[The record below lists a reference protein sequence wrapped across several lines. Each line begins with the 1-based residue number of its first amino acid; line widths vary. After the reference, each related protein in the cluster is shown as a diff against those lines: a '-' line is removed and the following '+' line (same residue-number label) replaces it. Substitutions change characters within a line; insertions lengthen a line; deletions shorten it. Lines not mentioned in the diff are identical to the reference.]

1 VTYGK
6 TPLNK
11 SFAYK
16 IDNMI
21 NSKKKRYAD
30 YHKTIFHIHTPE
42 SHDYKLY
49 EKNTVNEYKA
59 LTDQDMMDIAIRE
72 GLFTIEQ
79 LTFHGLTEL
88 LKKYK
93 EFNSV
98 KEFLAFLLMAKKL
111 SDENIRLA
119 VITDHNTILGY
130 NKLVKAISIYNNQ
143 YPNNIYT
150 EITLGIEISCADK
163 CHVVGIFSD
172 ETETVGK
179 LHNWISENIMD
190 PESGTYKTSLDVLND
205 IEALRGIGYIAHVN
219 TSDIFKPYFLS
230 GGYKKHLF
238 NSISHKILGVSRL
251 DAIPVIQQNLK
262 KFTKKEYKF
271 VLDEDSHS
279 LDTLASECFWMK
291 GQKVNFSMLKNA
303 IKDFDI
309 SIEYTEPD
317 VPNVFIK
324 GIVVD
329 EGGFLSGKN
338 GKGDFNLLFS
348 ESLNCLIG
356 GRGTG
361 KSTILNT
368 INFVLSQNVNDEN
381 TLRNICKQGRVCV
394 VCSYNN
400 EDYYILFQTP
410 VIDGNDSV
418 LRYFNNDHDN
428 YKFGKKFKF
437 DKDDIREVALNNY
450 IQIFKKTLNEN
461 EPYIEEI
468 TRDKKK
474 LLSHFFYKRYS
485 VNELVR
491 TSSTDEITSFIL
503 EMLFKNDVVST
514 RMRVGNI
521 TTLEGLKRKY
531 KEIPLILKER
541 KDSVH
546 AIINEFNNM
555 HTNKLRINYNQNTL
569 REYNFNWVDILK
581 LKGMGLEEYFEKF
594 NVKNADLIDYLSVL
608 CERKDPIKIFYYFM
622 RGHLMKYKTW
632 LI

>member
-1 VTYGK
+1 
-6 TPLNK
+6 
-11 SFAYK
+11 
-16 IDNMI
+16 
-21 NSKKKRYAD
+21 
-30 YHKTIFHIHTPE
+30 
-42 SHDYKLY
+42 
-49 EKNTVNEYKA
+49 
-59 LTDQDMMDIAIRE
+59 
-72 GLFTIEQ
+72 
-79 LTFHGLTEL
+79 
-88 LKKYK
+88 
-93 EFNSV
+93 
-98 KEFLAFLLMAKKL
+98 
-111 SDENIRLA
+111 
-119 VITDHNTILGY
+119 
-130 NKLVKAISIYNNQ
+130 
-143 YPNNIYT
+143 
-150 EITLGIEISCADK
+150 
-163 CHVVGIFSD
+163 
-172 ETETVGK
+172 
-179 LHNWISENIMD
+179 
-190 PESGTYKTSLDVLND
+190 
-205 IEALRGIGYIAHVN
+205 
-219 TSDIFKPYFLS
+219 
-230 GGYKKHLF
+230 
-238 NSISHKILGVSRL
+238 
-251 DAIPVIQQNLK
+251 
-262 KFTKKEYKF
+262 
-271 VLDEDSHS
+271 
-279 LDTLASECFWMK
+279 
-291 GQKVNFSMLKNA
+291 MLKNA

-368 INFVLSQNVNDEN
+368 INFVLSQNVSDEN
-381 TLRNICKQGRVCV
+381 VLKNICKQGRVCV
-394 VCSYNN
+394 VCSYKN

-410 VIDGNDSV
+410 VIDENDSV

-428 YKFGKKFKF
+428 YKFGKRFKF
-437 DKDDIREVALNNY
+437 DKDDIKEVALNNY

-541 KDSVH
+541 KESVH

-608 CERKDPIKIFYYFM
+608 CEKKDPIKIFLLFYEGLFNEIQN
-622 RGHLMKYKTW
+622 LVNLTKYTSPLSSKQIESGIQEISQKNICDVFETIRERILQNGLPDAIE
-632 LI
+632 LIKNYLLPELFIT